1 MIYST
6 GSAVPPAYNA
16 RMSVE
21 FGYILVATTIAIVLA
36 LIWVVVALP
45 QKRSRQRQEQVVSE
59 LKVGEEIVTVGGV
72 IGKLTYLN
80 EEEDLA
86 RIEIASG
93 VEIRIIPAAISH
105 PLDYLQRV
113 ARVERAEAAKA
124 AAKSS
129 AKSPSKQTK
138 G

>member
-1 MIYST
+1 MR
-6 GSAVPPAYNA
+6 A
-16 RMSVE
+16 MSVE

-72 IGKLTYLN
+72 IGRLTYLN
-80 EEEDLA
+80 EEEDIA

-93 VEIRIIPAAISH
+93 VEIRIIPASISH

-113 ARVERAEAAKA
+113 ERVQRAEATKA
-124 AAKSS
+124 AAKSGGKTGAKS
-129 AKSPSKQTK
+129 TAKSPNPGKPTK

>member
-1 MIYST
+1 
-6 GSAVPPAYNA
+6 
-16 RMSVE
+16 MSVE

-45 QKRSRQRQEQVVSE
+45 QQRSRKRQEQVVSE
-59 LKVGEEIVTVGGV
+59 LKVGEDIVTVGGV
-72 IGKLTYLN
+72 IGRLTYLN

-93 VEIRIIPAAISH
+93 IEIRIIPAAISH

-113 ARVERAEAAKA
+113 ERVQRAEAAKA
-124 AAKSS
+124 AAKSGG
-129 AKSPSKQTK
+129 KSPANSRKPSKQTK

>member
-1 MIYST
+1 MR
-6 GSAVPPAYNA
+6 A
-16 RMSVE
+16 MSVE

-72 IGKLTYLN
+72 IGRLTYLN
-80 EEEDLA
+80 EEEDIA

-93 VEIRIIPAAISH
+93 VEIRIIPASISH

-113 ARVERAEAAKA
+113 ERVQREEAAKA
-124 AAKSS
+124 AAKSGAKPG
-129 AKSPSKQTK
+129 AKSPAKSPNPGKPTK

>member
-1 MIYST
+1 MT
-6 GSAVPPAYNA
+6 

-21 FGYILVATTIAIVLA
+21 SGYVLVATTIAIVLA

-59 LKVGEEIVTVGGV
+59 LKVGEDIVTVGGV

-80 EEEDLA
+80 TEEDLA
-86 RIEIASG
+86 RIEIANG
-93 VEIRIIPAAISH
+93 VEVRIIPAAISH
-105 PLDYLQRV
+105 PLDYMQRL
-113 ARVERAEAAKA
+113 ERQQREEAAKA
-124 AAKSS
+124 S
-129 AKSPSKQTK
+129 AKAKPAKPKQAK

>member
-1 MIYST
+1 M
-6 GSAVPPAYNA
+6 
-16 RMSVE
+16 E
-21 FGYILVATTIAIVLA
+21 FGIVLVATTIAIVLA

-45 QKRSRQRQEQVVSE
+45 QQRSRQRQQQVVSE

-72 IGKLTYLN
+72 IGRLTYLN
-80 EEEDLA
+80 EEEDVA

-93 VEIRIIPAAISH
+93 VEIRIIPASISH

-113 ARVERAEAAKA
+113 ERVEREEAAKS
-124 AAKSS
+124 AAKLGV
-129 AKSPSKQTK
+129 KPPKPSQQNK